1 MSYVFRIH
9 NHGAVPAEK
18 PMDANG
24 VMDWTRTQYFEGQLN
39 NAIDVGTIVGNIG
52 TSIPSI

>member
-39 NAIDVGTIVGNIG
+39 NAIDVGTIVG
-52 TSIPSI
+52 